1 MKKLLTVI
9 TLALLIVCSPD
20 AFAQE
25 FPPVDKSPLDIAYYP
40 TRAAFRAFAKTEEEK
55 AALQP
60 VMKVTYSRP
69 MKNDRNIF
77 GELIKYGEV
86 WRLGAN
92 ESTELFLYQDVT
104 LSGTKL
110 EAGRY
115 TIYAVPN
122 EKEWEVHVSSDL
134 DNWGAY
140 AFKPA
145 ESTIVKLT
153 VPTEQTEE
161 TLEAFSIVF
170 EKIDDNTVHMIM
182 GWDDTMVR
190 VPFDL

>member
-1 MKKLLTVI
+1 MKRLFPILTM
-9 TLALLIVCSPD
+9 ALLVVCSPD

-40 TRAAFRAFAKTEEEK
+40 TRAAFRAFAKTDAEK
-55 AALQP
+55 ESLQP

-104 LSGTKL
+104 LSGTNL

-115 TIYAVPN
+115 TVYAVPN
-122 EKEWEVHVSSDL
+122 EKEWEIHVSSDL

-161 TLEAFSIVF
+161 TLEAFSVVF

-190 VPFDL
+190 VPFNL